1 MQNLFYMETTTE
13 TLLKKK
19 RRFLPEDF
27 QIKSWEALEP
37 FLVNLRDRDIKSVQD
52 LENWI
57 LDRSELEAVAEEET
71 GWAYI
76 RMNIDTTDQSLA
88 DKFLFYVNEIQPKV
102 APFDNELNKKLI
114 ESEYCAQLDNDK
126 YFVVLRSI
134 RKQLEI
140 FRDENIPLERDVQE
154 EQQKFG
160 SISAVQTIT
169 YNGEE
174 MTMQKGSLFMKKTDR
189 SIRETVYNLLKARR
203 QEDVQKLNDLYTHLT
218 QLRNKIALNA
228 GFKNYRDY
236 KFAELGRFD
245 YTVQDCFDFHEA
257 IAQEIVPVM
266 REFDLERKA
275 ELKLDSLKPWD
286 LEVDKSGKAPLSV
299 TPDGNELADK
309 TIALFYRLRPYFA
322 ECLEIMKAKGRLD
335 LESKKGKAPGGFNYP
350 LYETTAPFIYMNSV
364 GSFRDMITMVHEG
377 GHAVHSFLS
386 GSLPVTQMKSLPSEV
401 AELASMGMELLT
413 MDNWDI
419 FFENEDDLRRA
430 KKEHLEKVLHI
441 FPWVATIDKFQHWV
455 YENPEHTLA
464 EREAAWLSILD
475 KFDTGVVDWTGNED
489 ARATMWQKQLHLFE
503 VPFYYVEY
511 AIAQLGAIALWKN
524 YKSDPQKTID
534 NYMAA
539 LSLGYSRPI
548 REIYET
554 AGISFNFSKEYVH
567 ELTVFVKE
575 ELTKI

>member
-1 MQNLFYMETTTE
+1 MSTTTE
-13 TLLKKK
+13 TSLKKK

-27 QIKSWEALEP
+27 KITSWEALEP
-37 FLVNLRDRDIKSVQD
+37 FLVNLRDREIKSVQD

-57 LDRSELEAVAEEET
+57 LDRSEVEAVAEEET

-114 ESEYCAQLDNDK
+114 ESEFCAQLDDDK

-134 RKQLEI
+134 KKQLEI

-189 SIRETVYNLLKARR
+189 SIRETVYNLLKARK

-286 LEVDKSGKAPLSV
+286 MEVDKSGKAPLSV

-322 ECLEIMKAKGRLD
+322 ECLEIMKAKARLD

-386 GSLPVTQMKSLPSEV
+386 GNLPVTQMKSLPSEV

-464 EREAAWLSILD
+464 EREAAWLSVLD